1 VRELYDF
8 VRGSVAIAVRGNR
21 AYYAW
26 MALLLVLALQGVAA
40 YCHQARTGLI
50 VTNMRDSVSW
60 AFYIGNFTF
69 LVGVGAAAVMLVIPA
84 YLYDWKPIKEVVVFG
99 ELLAIAA
106 MVMCL
111 LFVLVDMGRPDRFWH
126 MLPFLGSLHLPMSLL
141 AWDAVV
147 LNVYLCLNLVIAGY
161 LIFST
166 FRGRRYNPRFVV
178 PLVIFSIPMAISIH
192 TVTAFIYNGMA
203 GRPYWNSA
211 ILAPRF
217 LASAFCSGPVVLLIL
232 FQIVRRIARFDI
244 KDEALHKI
252 AELMAYAMGINLFLT
267 GAEIFKEYYSD
278 TQHLVYFQYLF
289 SGLHGRRSPIAIYG
303 WAAMILGIAAF
314 ILFVIPRTRKNPI
327 TMNLG
332 CLMIYGSVYIEKGIA
347 LLIPGYTPD
356 VLGQVYEYVP
366 SATEVRVS
374 MGIFGIG
381 FLLFTVMAK
390 VAVATL
396 SGRLAATP
404 R

>member
-1 VRELYDF
+1 
-8 VRGSVAIAVRGNR
+8 
-21 AYYAW
+21 
-26 MALLLVLALQGVAA
+26 
-40 YCHQARTGLI
+40 
-50 VTNMRDSVSW
+50 
-60 AFYIGNFTF
+60 
-69 LVGVGAAAVMLVIPA
+69 
-84 YLYDWKPIKEVVVFG
+84 
-99 ELLAIAA
+99 
-106 MVMCL
+106 
-111 LFVLVDMGRPDRFWH
+111 